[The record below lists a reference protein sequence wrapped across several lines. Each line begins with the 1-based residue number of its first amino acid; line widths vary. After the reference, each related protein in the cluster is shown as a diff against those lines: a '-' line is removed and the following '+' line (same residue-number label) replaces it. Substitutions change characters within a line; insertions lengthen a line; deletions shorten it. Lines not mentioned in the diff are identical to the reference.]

1 MAPLARTALLVGVG
15 VAGASY
21 LAPAGP
27 SRPLRAPPSCGAQ
40 NIVCAAALDAS
51 WRLPAVLEAKAAH
64 NPLADLSQDHQWM
77 LYRSTRYL
85 REHEELIQRALAVA
99 ATAHSGQKR
108 RSGEDFIMHPIETA
122 VILAE
127 VRPAPALRARARAR
141 RARNCARL
149 PPARRARRS
158 GSPGGFPPR
167 NFPRLRAHRRLSPSR
182 AQLKMDADTIVA
194 GLLHDTVEDTE
205 LTLDD
210 ISFHFGPEV
219 MEIVR
224 GDSKMSK
231 LCGEAAALPA
241 DERKELNHRNML
253 LAMGDDWRIV
263 VVKLADRLHNMRTLE
278 HMPRHK
284 QVAIARETL
293 QIFVPLA
300 RRLGIETLEREL
312 TDISVEYIFPE
323 ELKGVFGLELL
334 GHWARIRFWGALD
347 GLLLRDTVLS
357 ELDVD
362 SKLDDH
368 RERWAEHADYWAVAF
383 SK

>member
-1 MAPLARTALLVGVG
+1 
-15 VAGASY
+15 
-21 LAPAGP
+21 
-27 SRPLRAPPSCGAQ
+27 
-40 NIVCAAALDAS
+40 
-51 WRLPAVLEAKAAH
+51 
-64 NPLADLSQDHQWM
+64 
-77 LYRSTRYL
+77 
-85 REHEELIQRALAVA
+85 
-99 ATAHSGQKR
+99 
-108 RSGEDFIMHPIETA
+108 
-122 VILAE
+122 
-127 VRPAPALRARARAR
+127 
-141 RARNCARL
+141 
-149 PPARRARRS
+149 
-158 GSPGGFPPR
+158 
-167 NFPRLRAHRRLSPSR
+167 
-182 AQLKMDADTIVA
+182 MDADTIVA

-334 GHWARIRFWGALD
+334 GHWADPLLGRARRAAAARHGALPSRMWTPSSTTTASGGPSTPTTGPSPSPSEHAVASFVCPWND
-347 GLLLRDTVLS
+347 FLCFVLS
-357 ELDVD
+357 CRRQVLRRVR
-362 SKLDDH
+362 S
-368 RERWAEHADYWAVAF
+368 A
-383 SK
+383 

>member
-1 MAPLARTALLVGVG
+1 MCV
-15 VAGASY
+15 
-21 LAPAGP
+21 
-27 SRPLRAPPSCGAQ
+27 
-40 NIVCAAALDAS
+40 
-51 WRLPAVLEAKAAH
+51 
-64 NPLADLSQDHQWM
+64 
-77 LYRSTRYL
+77 
-85 REHEELIQRALAVA
+85 
-99 ATAHSGQKR
+99 
-108 RSGEDFIMHPIETA
+108 
-122 VILAE
+122 
-127 VRPAPALRARARAR
+127 
-141 RARNCARL
+141 
-149 PPARRARRS
+149 
-158 GSPGGFPPR
+158 
-167 NFPRLRAHRRLSPSR
+167 
-182 AQLKMDADTIVA
+182 
-194 GLLHDTVEDTE
+194 E

>member
-127 VRPAPALRARARAR
+127 VRPDPAPRARARPAR
-141 RARNCARL
+141 ADALAFRQHGAPAARVPPAGSPRAISPGSAL
-149 PPARRARRS
+149 TAASPPPARSSRWTRTRS
-158 GSPGGFPPR
+158 WRGSSTTRSRTPSSRSTTSAFTLGPR
-167 NFPRLRAHRRLSPSR
+167 
-182 AQLKMDADTIVA
+182 
-194 GLLHDTVEDTE
+194 
-205 LTLDD
+205 
-210 ISFHFGPEV
+210 
-219 MEIVR
+219 
-224 GDSKMSK
+224 
-231 LCGEAAALPA
+231 
-241 DERKELNHRNML
+241 
-253 LAMGDDWRIV
+253 
-263 VVKLADRLHNMRTLE
+263 
-278 HMPRHK
+278 
-284 QVAIARETL
+284 
-293 QIFVPLA
+293 
-300 RRLGIETLEREL
+300 
-312 TDISVEYIFPE
+312 
-323 ELKGVFGLELL
+323 
-334 GHWARIRFWGALD
+334 
-347 GLLLRDTVLS
+347 
-357 ELDVD
+357 
-362 SKLDDH
+362 
-368 RERWAEHADYWAVAF
+368 
-383 SK
+383 

>member
-127 VRPAPALRARARAR
+127 VRPALAPRARARAP
-141 RARNCARL
+141 RAQLRAPSASTARPPL
-149 PPARRARRS
+149 GFPWRVPPAQ
-158 GSPGGFPPR
+158 FPPA
-167 NFPRLRAHRRLSPSR
+167 PRSPPSLPSR

>member
-127 VRPAPALRARARAR
+127 VRAPALRARARAR
-141 RARNCARL
+141 RAQLR
-149 PPARRARRS
+149 ARRARARAAR
-158 GSPGGFPPR
+158 GRGAPR
-167 NFPRLRAHRRLSPSR
+167 
-182 AQLKMDADTIVA
+182 
-194 GLLHDTVEDTE
+194 
-205 LTLDD
+205 
-210 ISFHFGPEV
+210 
-219 MEIVR
+219 R
-224 GDSKMSK
+224 G
-231 LCGEAAALPA
+231 
-241 DERKELNHRNML
+241 
-253 LAMGDDWRIV
+253 
-263 VVKLADRLHNMRTLE
+263 
-278 HMPRHK
+278 
-284 QVAIARETL
+284 
-293 QIFVPLA
+293 
-300 RRLGIETLEREL
+300 
-312 TDISVEYIFPE
+312 
-323 ELKGVFGLELL
+323 
-334 GHWARIRFWGALD
+334 
-347 GLLLRDTVLS
+347 
-357 ELDVD
+357 
-362 SKLDDH
+362 
-368 RERWAEHADYWAVAF
+368 
-383 SK
+383 

>member
-127 VRPAPALRARARAR
+127 VRPALAPRARARAP
-141 RARNCARL
+141 RAPTRSPSASTARPPL
-149 PPARRARRS
+149 GFPSLVPPAQ
-158 GSPGGFPPR
+158 FPPA
-167 NFPRLRAHRRLSPSR
+167 PRSPPPLPSR

>member
-127 VRPAPALRARARAR
+127 VRPVPALRARAR
-141 RARNCARL
+141 RARTCARL

>member
-127 VRPAPALRARARAR
+127 
-141 RARNCARL
+141 
-149 PPARRARRS
+149 
-158 GSPGGFPPR
+158 
-167 NFPRLRAHRRLSPSR
+167 
-182 AQLKMDADTIVA
+182 LKMDADTIVA